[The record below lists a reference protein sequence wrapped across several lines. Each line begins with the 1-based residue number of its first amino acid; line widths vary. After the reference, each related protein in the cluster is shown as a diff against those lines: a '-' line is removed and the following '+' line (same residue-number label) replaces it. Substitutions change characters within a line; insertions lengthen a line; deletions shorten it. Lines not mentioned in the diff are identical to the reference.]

1 MYVFDTNIFLVL
13 GHYYPDN
20 FPSIWTHIDKLVFE
34 EKLFSVKEVRREIE
48 INSHTEHI
56 AKWVK
61 KNSKIFRIPTKDEME
76 VVAAIFQNPI
86 FLGLIKRQNLLKGMP
101 VADPFLV
108 AFAKIHGAIVVT
120 QEKHKKN
127 AARIPNVCKTIGVP
141 YLNME
146 KFLKKENIKL

>member
-20 FPSIWTHIDKLVFE
+20 FPSIWEHLNNLVLE

-56 AKWVK
+56 ADWVK
-61 KNSKIFRIPTKDEME
+61 ANSKIFRIPTKEEME
-76 VVAAIFQNPI
+76 VVAEIFHNPI
-86 FLGLIKRQNLLKGMP
+86 FLGLVKRNNLLKGMP
-101 VADPFLV
+101 VADPFIV

-120 QEKHKKN
+120 QEKHKRN
-127 AARIPNVCKTIGVP
+127 AARIPNVCKTMEVP
-141 YLNME
+141 CLNME
-146 KFLKKENIKL
+146 KFLKKEKIKL